1 MSAMLKVQNLAKT
14 FTLHTQS
21 ATVLPVFAAINF
33 TLNAK
38 DCIALT
44 GASGAGKST
53 FMRMIYGNYLC
64 SEGAISIR
72 HQENWVDLVTAN
84 PHQLLAVRRH
94 TMGYVSQFLRV
105 IPRVATLDIVAEP
118 LIHSGTPKN
127 TAKDKARA
135 ILHRLNIPE
144 RLWHLSP
151 LTVSGGE
158 QQRVNIARGFVM
170 NYPVILLDEPTASLD
185 ADNRAIV
192 LDLIADARDKG
203 AAILGI
209 FHDQAARDAVCNG
222 TFDVTQYQV
231 DHDDKYR
238 ISQKTSKLQVS

>member
-1 MSAMLKVQNLAKT
+1 MSPMLKVQNLAKT
-14 FTLHTQS
+14 FTLHTQN

-64 SEGAISIR
+64 SEGTINIY
-72 HQENWVDLVTAN
+72 HQNNWVDLVGAN

-105 IPRVATLDIVAEP
+105 LPRVATLDIVAEP
-118 LIHSGTPKN
+118 LVHSGCPKDE
-127 TAKDKARA
+127 AKDKASE
-135 ILHRLNIPE
+135 ILKRLNIPE

-151 LTVSGGE
+151 LTFSGGE

-170 NYPVILLDEPTASLD
+170 NYPVVLLDEPTASLD
-185 ADNRAIV
+185 VDNRANV
-192 LDLIADARDKG
+192 LDLIPMPAIKAQQFLVFFTIKPHGMRCAMARLMSPIIK
-203 AAILGI
+203 
-209 FHDQAARDAVCNG
+209 
-222 TFDVTQYQV
+222 
-231 DHDDKYR
+231 
-238 ISQKTSKLQVS
+238 